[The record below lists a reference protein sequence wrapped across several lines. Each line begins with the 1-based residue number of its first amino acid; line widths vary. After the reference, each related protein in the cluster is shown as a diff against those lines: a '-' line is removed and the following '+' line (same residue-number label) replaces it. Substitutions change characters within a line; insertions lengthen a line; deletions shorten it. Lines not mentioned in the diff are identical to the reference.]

1 MHLRF
6 PPQEKILYKTLGLS
20 TLALQKFDLFHLGD
34 HKSVQPPESKGMLA
48 KLINLLDYLLYTK

>member
-48 KLINLLDYLLYTK
+48 KLIRLSPVH